1 MSKEIE
7 ISTVGTPVR
16 WLHLSGMRWYLFT
29 LTLAAAMGIGAA
41 FGVKY
46 AGVWALVI
54 IPIVLILIGV
64 IALPDVGLPIFVFV
78 IYINLSANLITY
90 FGLPSVA
97 KAFVALL
104 SLVLVI
110 RAVLFREEI
119 RGLTLPVILLGAYTL
134 TGAITLVYLSDFT
147 AGYKS
152 LVEYLKIAYYSILVV
167 AFIQKPEVLRKVIWM
182 LLFAGIL
189 MGTIS
194 LFQFVT
200 GTTENTYWGFGQS
213 ITSDT
218 GTGYRVGGAVG
229 DPNYYAMIM
238 AVLVPIAFERF
249 WSAKATSLRI
259 FAGWA
264 LIVCVLAVLYTY
276 SRGGFV
282 AMSIGVLIMAIRYK
296 LRLLPALVGVSFV
309 LVIYQFLPANYT
321 DRLSTLLYFLPQS
334 TKQQL
339 VDRSIRS
346 RTSEN
351 LVAWEMFKQHPIT
364 GVGMS
369 NYEDMYYV
377 YARPMGIDMSG
388 GTHQPHNLYLQILAE
403 RGMLG
408 LVIFLII
415 IFITFR
421 NLARSEKYFLQKNQ
435 LDLAGITGAIA
446 TGLTVYLFASIFL
459 HDSFIRYFWILI
471 GIAWSIPQLVSDER
485 SGQALT
491 TSLKGIYY
499 P

>member
-7 ISTVGTPVR
+7 IPVVDTLDNVPR
-16 WLHLSGMRWYLFT
+16 LTGIRWYL
-29 LTLAAAMGIGAA
+29 LLLALIVGVGAA
-41 FGVKY
+41 LGVKY

-54 IPIVLILIGV
+54 IPIVLILVGV
-64 IALPDVGLPIFVFV
+64 IALPEAGLPIFLFV

-90 FGLPSVA
+90 YGLPSVA
-97 KAFVALL
+97 KSFVALL
-104 SLVLVI
+104 SIVLVI
-110 RAVLFREEI
+110 RTVFFREEI
-119 RGLTLPVILLGAYTL
+119 RGLALPLGLLGMYTL

-167 AFIQKPEVLRKVIWM
+167 AFIQKPDILRKAVWA

-194 LFQFVT
+194 LYQFAT
-200 GTTENTYWGFGQS
+200 GTTSNIYWGFGQS

-238 AVLVPIAFERF
+238 AVLVPIAFDRF
-249 WSAKATSLRI
+249 WTAKSIWLRI

-264 LIVCVLAVLYTY
+264 LIVSVLAVLYTY

-282 AMSIGVLIMAIRYK
+282 AMSVGVLIIAIRYK
-296 LRLLPALVGVSFV
+296 LRLLPALVGLCFV

-364 GVGMS
+364 GVGMH

-377 YARPMGIDMSG
+377 YARPLGIDMSG
-388 GTHQPHNLYLQILAE
+388 GSHQPHSLYLQILAE

-408 LVIFLII
+408 LVTFAII
-415 IFITFR
+415 LFITFR
-421 NLARSEKYFLQKNQ
+421 NLRRSEKYFLQKNYS
-435 LDLAGITGAIA
+435 DLAGITGAIT
-446 TGLTVYLFASIFL
+446 TGLMIYLLASTFL

-471 GIAWSIPQLVSDER
+471 GIAWSIPPLINDEE
-485 SGQALT
+485 SEHKLLI
-491 TSLKGIYY
+491 SLKDT
-499 P
+499 